1 VEYGLS
7 SWAACEVGAGVA
19 VGVVWVW
26 ALGDVLPGRF
36 TSEVCAEF
44 GDAGDGVVE
53 VVEVSVAFLK

>member
-1 VEYGLS
+1 
-7 SWAACEVGAGVA
+7 VGAGVA

-26 ALGDVLPGRF
+26 ALGDVLAGRF
-36 TSEVCAEF
+36 TSEVSAEF